1 MKKSKRLISLINLNI
16 LLLVYSLSSVCSK
29 IASQHEFMSLKF
41 IFWYG
46 LVILILGLY
55 AIFWQQ
61 IIKHLPLN
69 TAYANKAVT
78 IVWGILWG
86 MLFFKEVITWNMII
100 GAVVVIVGVILVV
113 MADE

>member
-1 MKKSKRLISLINLNI
+1 MKKSKKLISLINLNI

-29 IASQHEFMSLKF
+29 FASKHEFLSPKF
-41 IFWYG
+41 IFWYAM
-46 LVILILGLY
+46 VVLILGVY
-55 AIFWQQ
+55 AVVWQQ

-86 MLFFKEVITWNMII
+86 ILFFKEVVTWNMIV
-100 GAVVVIVGVILVV
+100 GAVVVIFGVVLVV
-113 MADE
+113 LADE

>member
-100 GAVVVIVGVILVV
+100 GAVVVIVGVVLVV

>member
-1 MKKSKRLISLINLNI
+1 MKKSKRIINLINLNI
-16 LLLVYSLSSVCSK
+16 LLLVYSLGSVCSK
-29 IASQHEFMSLKF
+29 IASKHEFLSLKF

-46 LVILILGLY
+46 LVVLILGLY

-86 MLFFKEVITWNMII
+86 ILFFKEAITWNMIV
-100 GAVVVIVGVILVV
+100 GAVVVIIGVVLVV
-113 MADE
+113 LADE